1 MDGRFPF
8 YYAPGFPSQNVRH
21 FDHTL
26 AGPSLDQ
33 AGLSGILLNQ
43 SDSPASVV
51 SVVTTSPAP
60 LTTMPS
66 GISFE
71 VFLTF

>member
-1 MDGRFPF
+1 MDDRFPF

-21 FDHTL
+21 LDHTL

-33 AGLSGILLNQ
+33 AGLSGIFLNQ

-51 SVVTTSPAP
+51 RELQVS
-60 LTTMPS
+60 
-66 GISFE
+66 
-71 VFLTF
+71 

>member
-51 SVVTTSPAP
+51 RELQVS
-60 LTTMPS
+60 
-66 GISFE
+66 
-71 VFLTF
+71 